1 MIRFIRSTGALII
14 VDQFTPESPVRSRL
28 DHIMTTCLLINLF
41 STFFMTGLIWFVQI
55 VHYPLFTKIGSRGFT
70 QYAESHRHLT
80 SLVVVP
86 IMLLELIAAA
96 LLPLCIDTLSKRLL
110 SWLALALLIGV
121 WLATAILQVPL
132 HEKLGNGY
140 SDEDA
145 EKLASTNWVR
155 TILWTAR
162 SFVLLAILVMFIN

>member
-1 MIRFIRSTGALII
+1 
-14 VDQFTPESPVRSRL
+14 
-28 DHIMTTCLLINLF
+28 
-41 STFFMTGLIWFVQI
+41 MTGLIWFVQI

>member
-1 MIRFIRSTGALII
+1 
-14 VDQFTPESPVRSRL
+14 
-28 DHIMTTCLLINLF
+28 MTVCLLINLF
-41 STFFMTGLIWFVQI
+41 STFFMTGLIRFVQI
-55 VHYPLFTKIGSRGFT
+55 VHYPLFTKIGSRGFA

-86 IMLLELIAAA
+86 LMLLELLSAF
-96 LLPLCIDTLSKRLL
+96 LLPFYMNSVSGRGL
-110 SWLALALLIGV
+110 SWLARALLVGV

-132 HEKLGNGY
+132 HERLGNFY
-140 SDEDA
+140 TDEDA

-162 SFVLLAILVMFIN
+162 SFVLLAILVMFID